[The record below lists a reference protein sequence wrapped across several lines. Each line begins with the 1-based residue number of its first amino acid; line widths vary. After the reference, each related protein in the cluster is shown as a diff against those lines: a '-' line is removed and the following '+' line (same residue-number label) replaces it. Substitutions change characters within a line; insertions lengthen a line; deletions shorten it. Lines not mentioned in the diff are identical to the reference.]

1 MNRTQIL
8 SILATHTG
16 EVVEKTLS
24 PGTSGESLARSLE
37 ALGQLCETLAAA
49 ARGPEVN
56 PAKLS
61 AIQSELERRVG
72 IVTEEGPIQTM
83 PLLVQKALPAN
94 HAQS

>member
-16 EVVEKTLS
+16 QLVEKALH
-24 PGTSGESLARSLE
+24 PGTGSEALARELDE
-37 ALGQLCETLAAA
+37 LGRLCATLAATL
-49 ARGPEVN
+49 RTPDVTPE
-56 PAKLS
+56 KLS
-61 AIQSELERRVG
+61 RIQSELERRVG

-83 PLLVQKALPAN
+83 PLPVQRVSPAN